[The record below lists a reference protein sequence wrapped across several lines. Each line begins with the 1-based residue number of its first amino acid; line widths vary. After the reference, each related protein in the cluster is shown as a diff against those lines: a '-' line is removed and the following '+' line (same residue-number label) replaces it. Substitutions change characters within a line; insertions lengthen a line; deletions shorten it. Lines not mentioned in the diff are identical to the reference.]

1 MKNVKNMLL
10 TDSLVKSKRAELEKD
25 IEKILSGNKDQ
36 VLDFF
41 SNYTYW
47 NGIFAGL
54 VINLASR
61 FHLGLELGVYEV
73 DSPEEDFFQTR
84 GHKVAGLIFAAA
96 EDEYADENCQDED
109 QRIEHKT
116 MAWFM
121 MNKMYEFFGED
132 ISTRKVNQSVMATV
146 MAETKIGYG
155 FQQESEFLNLV
166 RQLGFHIGSEKV
178 ASYEFGI
185 LADKMKE
192 LQPALTAWMENQE
205 MVEGINSFSW
215 IEVHGPVED
224 AHANYALDAAQMIVD
239 YIGSRDYEL
248 CELVVREL
256 EAGFND
262 FCDHQDKFFKNY
274 LNSLTTQIA

>member
-1 MKNVKNMLL
+1 METNIKKILL
-10 TDSLVKSKRAELEKD
+10 SDELISTKRAELTKD
-25 IEKILSGNKDQ
+25 ITIILSGDENQ

-54 VINLASR
+54 VVNLSSR
-61 FHLGLELGVYEV
+61 FHLGLELGIYGV

-96 EDEYADENCQDED
+96 EDEYADENCQEED
-109 QRIEHKT
+109 IRIEHKS

-121 MNKMYEFFGED
+121 MNKLYEFYEKD
-132 ISTRKVNQSVMATV
+132 ISKRRVSPIMNDVLND
-146 MAETKIGYG
+146 TKFGYG
-155 FQQESEFLNLV
+155 LQGETDFLNLV

-192 LQPALTAWMENQE
+192 YKPALTAWMENQNL
-205 MVEGINSFSW
+205 VNGINAFSW

-224 AHANYALDAAQMIVD
+224 AHANYALDAAQIIID
-239 YIGSRDYEL
+239 YIGTRDKDLQVQVIEEL
-248 CELVVREL
+248 KT
-256 EAGFND
+256 GFNS
-262 FCDHQDKFFKNY
+262 FSNHQDNFFKKYIN
-274 LNSLTTQIA
+274 NLTIQRV

>member
-1 MKNVKNMLL
+1 METNVKNMLL
-10 TDSLVKSKRAELEKD
+10 TDELVKAKRADLTKD
-25 IEKILSGNKDQ
+25 IERILSGNEDQ

-61 FHLGLELGVYEV
+61 FHLGLELGLYDV

-84 GHKVAGLIFAAA
+84 GHRVAGLIFAAA

-109 QRIEHKT
+109 KRIEHKT

-121 MNKMYEFFGED
+121 MNKMYEFFGKD
-132 ISTRKVNQSVMATV
+132 IATRRINPMMDKVMTD
-146 MAETKIGYG
+146 TKIGYG
-155 FQQESEFLNLV
+155 LQQESEFLNLV

-192 LQPALTAWMENQE
+192 FQPALTAWMENQDL
-205 MVEGINSFSW
+205 VEGINAFSW

-239 YIGSRDYEL
+239 YIGTRDADLQAKVIKEL
-248 CELVVREL
+248 K
-256 EAGFND
+256 AGFAD
-262 FCDHQDKFFKNY
+262 FSNHQDSFFKNY
-274 LNSLTTQIA
+274 INNLITQNA